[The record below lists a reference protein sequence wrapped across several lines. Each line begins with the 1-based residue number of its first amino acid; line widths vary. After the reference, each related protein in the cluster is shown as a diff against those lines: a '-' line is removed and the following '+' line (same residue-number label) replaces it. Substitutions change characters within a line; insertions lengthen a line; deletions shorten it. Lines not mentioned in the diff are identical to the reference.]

1 MPQLEAKYNLR
12 LCLHDR
18 DWLAGRDI
26 VENIVHSIEH
36 SRKTILIVS
45 NAYAIS
51 HWCHFEL
58 AMVQTQIFEND
69 RDNLILVLLEEIDD
83 CNLSP
88 RLRLQMK
95 RQTYIEWSADNETG
109 QQLFW
114 AKLGEALKK
123 PSNSIVS
130 APPGNLDLQNF
141 INS

>member
-1 MPQLEAKYNLR
+1 
-12 LCLHDR
+12 
-18 DWLAGRDI
+18 
-26 VENIVHSIEH
+26 
-36 SRKTILIVS
+36 
-45 NAYAIS
+45 
-51 HWCHFEL
+51 
-58 AMVQTQIFEND
+58 MVQTQIFEND

-95 RQTYIEWSADNETG
+95 RQTYIEWPADSETG

-123 PSNSIVS
+123 PSSSIVS
-130 APPGNLDLQNF
+130 APPGHHELHSF